1 MSTFNP
7 APSPMPTEYPPQPPQ
22 QKSFLTTWILSL
34 LLGVFGA
41 DRFYLGKIGTG
52 ILKLVTLGGL
62 GIWWLVDLI
71 LVLAGKQTDKRGGSL
86 EGYDRHKKVALIVSL
101 ALIALSIVAN
111 VLSGGFSAAATDEK
125 DAPAAA
131 GTSASA
137 AETKAPSAAPTPK
150 KTTAPAPKK
159 TVEPAPAP
167 VPEPEPTTPTQ
178 TFSGTGD
185 DVITADLAGA
195 PGIVTFTCELCSR
208 NTVLKTNGAD
218 SLLVNTIGDY
228 TGRHLVDTR
237 SGSVTSEFEISAV
250 GNWTLTVE
258 DISAVA
264 ASTGPVSGTGDDVV
278 ILVTD
283 TTKAAISY
291 QGERNFVVKTY
302 GDRENLTVNTIGA
315 YEGTVKV
322 PTPSFIQITA
332 SGPWTITP
340 Q

>member
-1 MSTFNP
+1 MSSYAP
-7 APSPMPTEYPPQPPQ
+7 APSPMPAEYPIQ
-22 QKSFLTTWILSL
+22 QKPRKSFLTTWILSL
-34 LLGVFGA
+34 LLGVFGV

-52 ILKLVTLGGL
+52 ILKLITLGGI

-71 LVLAGKQTDKRGGSL
+71 IVLAGKQTDKQRRPL

-101 ALIALSIVAN
+101 AVIALSIIVNALN
-111 VLSGGFSAAATDEK
+111 GGATAASTS
-125 DAPAAA
+125 DAPAAVSK
-131 GTSASA
+131 SAAPAA
-137 AETKAPSAAPTPK
+137 AETSAAA
-150 KTTAPAPKK
+150 APAPVK
-159 TVEPAPAP
+159 TVEPAPT
-167 VPEPEPTTPTQ
+167 PEPEPVKPAQ

-185 DVITADLAGA
+185 DIVTADLAGS
-195 PGIVTFTCELCSR
+195 PGIVTFTCELCSS

-228 TGRHLVDTR
+228 TGKHIVDTR
-237 SGSVTSEFEISAV
+237 AGSATSEFEISAG

-258 DISAVA
+258 DIASVP

-278 ILVTD
+278 FLMTG

-302 GDRENLTVNTIGA
+302 GDREDLAVNTIGS

-322 PTPSFIQITA
+322 PTPSFVQVTA